1 MDFVLVMLIFGIFG
15 LGFVLLFQGI
25 VGKEIRSEG
34 VIFGRP
40 FDLENPGMSHPPE
53 RHPWR
58 LILIGLGLM
67 TSSIALGILVL

>member
-1 MDFVLVMLIFGIFG
+1 MDFVLVMVVFG
-15 LGFVLLFQGI
+15 LFGPGFVLLFQGI

-40 FDLENPGMSHPPE
+40 FDFDNPGMSHPPE

-58 LILIGLGLM
+58 LVLIGLALMASAIGLGL
-67 TSSIALGILVL
+67 IVL

>member
-1 MDFVLVMLIFGIFG
+1 MDFVLVMVVFGLFG

-25 VGKEIRSEG
+25 VGKEVRSEG

-40 FDLENPGMSHPPE
+40 FDLDNPGMSHPPE

-58 LILIGLGLM
+58 LVLTGLALMASAIGLGL
-67 TSSIALGILVL
+67 IVL